1 MIENK
6 KIQKDIKKTYRSL
19 IDKFYVMYNYKLLRL
34 RFLRSL
40 TALVKIYS
48 ICELMLRK
56 SSFAQVA
63 ISCQRLGANRK
74 IICFFCFSNYF
85 L

>member
-34 RFLRSL
+34 RFLCSL
-40 TALVKIYS
+40 TALAKIYS
-48 ICELMLRK
+48 IFYTDVLLIK
-56 SSFAQVA
+56 
-63 ISCQRLGANRK
+63 ISN
-74 IICFFCFSNYF
+74 
-85 L
+85 